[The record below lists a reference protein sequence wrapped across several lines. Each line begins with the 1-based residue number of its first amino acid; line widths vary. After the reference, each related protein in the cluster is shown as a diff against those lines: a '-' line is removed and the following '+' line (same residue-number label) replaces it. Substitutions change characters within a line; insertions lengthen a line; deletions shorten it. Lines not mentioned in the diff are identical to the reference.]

1 MKHEHY
7 RELVNTYGVHPA
19 RWPEDMRVDALAYA
33 YKHPEQAAKTNA
45 GDTILDKVLDR
56 AALPDTSTDLLMA
69 RILKKA
75 QETPQETLQQQG
87 LQIET
92 PANDHPTRFLAD
104 DIERPSALRW
114 KALAATLLITM
125 GIGFGLGQT
134 LSEDPDYLA
143 AETLLA
149 FNNDTDNASFDWAT
163 DNSGTNQ

>member
-7 RELVNTYGVHPA
+7 RDLVNTYGVHPA

-45 GDTILDKVLDR
+45 GDTILDKALDR
-56 AALPDTSTDLLMA
+56 IALPDTETDLLMA

-75 QETPQETLQQQG
+75 EETPQQQSI
-87 LQIET
+87 QIET
-92 PANDHPTRFLAD
+92 PANDHPTRFLPD
-104 DIERPSALRW
+104 DVEKPSALRW
-114 KALAATLLITM
+114 KTLAATLLITM

-149 FNNDTDNASFDWAT
+149 YNSDTDNASFSWAE